1 MLFGGTLPPETI
13 PYTTVFR
20 QHIYQTAD
28 GKVVWPSVNGPIP
41 ERWPSL
47 PAGVAGFYTLYPDP
61 DELLAGKLDGRL
73 QAFLAGAQP
82 GSMLTTFAEA
92 DTDASAGGQFAPL
105 GLTAAKLRDVHAR
118 MQALCANA
126 HVRYGSV
133 TCGYSA
139 SSLGWSARGLDFY
152 GLDIYEPCPPGIM
165 NALAKKCQ
173 RLPAGPVAVH
183 RRDQHQHP
191 RPAPVLVLR
200 HLRLAESLRPNR
212 RRGARHVH
220 VLEPRRPVV
229 RPLATRRPGHHRSS
243 VLDRAGSPVMS
254 PAGSWQPPASP
265 PPGATRRPGT
275 HNPPVMWHLPAT
287 NPARRS
293 RADRRIVAHCR

>member
-47 PAGVAGFYTLYPDP
+47 PGGVAGFYTLYPDP

-165 NALAKKCQ
+165 NALNEWRTNVSAFQ
-173 RLPAGPVAVH
+173 PDP
-183 RRDQHQHP
+183 
-191 RPAPVLVLR
+191 
-200 HLRLAESLRPNR
+200 SLCI
-212 RRGARHVH
+212 A
-220 VLEPRRPVV
+220 
-229 RPLATRRPGHHRSS
+229 
-243 VLDRAGSPVMS
+243 
-254 PAGSWQPPASP
+254 
-265 PPGATRRPGT
+265 
-275 HNPPVMWHLPAT
+275 
-287 NPARRS
+287 
-293 RADRRIVAHCR
+293 

>member
-139 SSLGWSARGLDFY
+139 SSLAWSARGLDFY

-165 NALAKKCQ
+165 NALNEWRTNVSAFQPDPSLCI
-173 RLPAGPVAVH
+173 
-183 RRDQHQHP
+183 
-191 RPAPVLVLR
+191 
-200 HLRLAESLRPNR
+200 AE
-212 RRGARHVH
+212 
-220 VLEPRRPVV
+220 
-229 RPLATRRPGHHRSS
+229 
-243 VLDRAGSPVMS
+243 
-254 PAGSWQPPASP
+254 
-265 PPGATRRPGT
+265 
-275 HNPPVMWHLPAT
+275 T
-287 NPARRS
+287 NTSTPARRPFWFS
-293 RADRRIVAHCR
+293 AIFGWLKAYDQTGGGAPAMCTYWNPGGPLSGPWLPGDQATIEALSSIARAAP